1 MRCESCHGVYTSNF
15 SPRGPR
21 ARDAGRSMA
30 PMCVRACLML
40 SLFVSVGARRKSNK
54 DWGKMS
60 DKDWD
65 RVADEWEDD
74 EEKEEYAYKPPKP
87 KAGLDMEK
95 LQKLKGNPKVPA
107 GRHWLP
113 AR

>member
-1 MRCESCHGVYTSNF
+1 MVASCV
-15 SPRGPR
+15 
-21 ARDAGRSMA
+21 
-30 PMCVRACLML
+30 CVLML
-40 SLFVSVGARRKSNK
+40 SLLVSVGARRKNNK

-65 RVADEWEDD
+65 RIADEWEEP

-95 LQKLKGNPKVPA
+95 LQKLKGNPKVP
-107 GRHWLP
+107 GGCHCLP
-113 AR
+113 AC